1 MTEFVAHQYDD
12 FQTILEALNKERKY
26 LNYGYRKSRSDSYEQ
41 KQEQLCTL
49 VYDAAEI
56 QPHHILIDVG
66 FGSGEQDFL
75 LANRYQFAALH
86 GFNIASSQV
95 EYAQGRA
102 AALGLKKLH
111 FHHGQAESMA
121 VMASGQADRV
131 MAVECAF
138 YFDRSRFYAEAA
150 RVLKPGGLLVLAD
163 ITFSDRLKAFTRLAD
178 DLERVGYLG
187 KNQESWE
194 KHFHTRRLQT
204 IHRETIPG
212 AQQTV
217 GILLRMILKHFRWKD
232 RQAYRTL
239 WKMAVSTQITVI
251 GFLTRL
257 IRYDLIVLEKK

>member
-1 MTEFVAHQYDD
+1 MAHQYDD
-12 FQTILEALNKERKY
+12 FQTILEALKKERKY

-49 VYDAAEI
+49 VYDAARIE
-56 QPHHILIDVG
+56 PHHTLIDVG

-75 LANRYQFAALH
+75 LAHRYPFAQLH
-86 GFNIASSQV
+86 GFNIASTQV
-95 EYAQGRA
+95 EYARARA
-102 AALGLKKLH
+102 AAADLKHLH
-111 FHHGQAESMA
+111 FHHGQAENMA
-121 VMASGQADRV
+121 GMPDGQADRV

-138 YFDRSRFYAEAA
+138 YFDRPRFYKEAA
-150 RVLKPGGLLVLAD
+150 RVLRPGGLLVLAD
-163 ITFSDRLKAFTRLAD
+163 ITFSDRLKFLTGMAA

-187 KNQESWE
+187 KNRQSWE
-194 KHFHTRRLQT
+194 LYFHTRRLES

-212 AQQTV
+212 AQETV
-217 GILLRMILKHFRWKD
+217 AILLKMILKHFRWKE
-232 RQAYRTL
+232 RQAWKTL